1 MGYKI
6 VITESAAKE
15 LKRIP
20 AKMQDRIFE
29 KIEGLVEEP
38 KPNGHKKLKNFDMPG
53 SDYEDYYRIRVGD
66 YRVIYAIED
75 AEITIFVMKVAHRKN
90 VYE

>member
-6 VITESAAKE
+6 VIAESATKE

-20 AKMQDRIFE
+20 AKIQDRIFE
-29 KIEGLVEEP
+29 KIDGLVEEP

-53 SDYEDYYRIRVGD
+53 SDHNEYYRIRVGD

-75 AEITIFVMKVAHRKN
+75 EEITIFVMKIAHRKN

>member
-1 MGYKI
+1 
-6 VITESAAKE
+6 
-15 LKRIP
+15 
-20 AKMQDRIFE
+20 MQDRIFE
-29 KIEGLVEEP
+29 KVAGLVEEP

-53 SDYEDYYRIRVGD
+53 SNHEEYYRIRVGD

-75 AEITIFVMKVAHRKN
+75 EEITIFVMKVAHRKN

>member
-1 MGYKI
+1 MVYKI
-6 VITESAAKE
+6 VITESATKE

-29 KIEGLVEEP
+29 KVEGLVKEP
-38 KPNGHKKLKNFDMPG
+38 KPKGHKKLKNFDMPG
-53 SDYEDYYRIRVGD
+53 SNHEEYYRIRVGD

-75 AEITIFVMKVAHRKN
+75 EEITIFVMKVAHRKN

>member
-1 MGYKI
+1 MAYKI
-6 VITESAAKE
+6 VITDSATKE

-29 KIEGLVEEP
+29 KIDGLAQEP

-53 SDYEDYYRIRVGD
+53 SDQEEYYRIRVGD
-66 YRVIYAIED
+66 YRVIYTIE
-75 AEITIFVMKVAHRKN
+75 ATEITVFVLKVAHRKN
-90 VYE
+90 IYE

>member
-6 VITESAAKE
+6 VIAESATKE

-20 AKMQDRIFE
+20 AKIQDRIFE
-29 KIEGLVEEP
+29 KIDGLVEEP

-53 SDYEDYYRIRVGD
+53 SDHNEYYRIRVGD
-66 YRVIYAIED
+66 YRIIYAIED
-75 AEITIFVMKVAHRKN
+75 KEITIFVMKIAHRKN

>member
-53 SDYEDYYRIRVGD
+53 NDYNDYYRIRVGD

>member
-6 VITESAAKE
+6 VIAESATKE

-20 AKMQDRIFE
+20 AKIQNRIFE
-29 KIEGLVEEP
+29 KIDGLVEEP

-53 SDYEDYYRIRVGD
+53 SDHNEYYRIRVGD

-75 AEITIFVMKVAHRKN
+75 EEITIFVMKIAHRKN